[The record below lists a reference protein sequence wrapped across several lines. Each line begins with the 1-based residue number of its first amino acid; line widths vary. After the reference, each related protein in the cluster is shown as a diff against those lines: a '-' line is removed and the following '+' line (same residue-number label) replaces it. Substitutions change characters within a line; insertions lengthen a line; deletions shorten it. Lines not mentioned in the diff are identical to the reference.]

1 MRARPASDVELL
13 QTCSPPEAYVQGPA
27 YGVYV
32 ALPGLQFE
40 WPTADHVSHQTE
52 TAPRLELNGRAYGIA
67 HGQAK

>member
-1 MRARPASDVELL
+1 M
-13 QTCSPPEAYVQGPA
+13 QGPA